1 MPCRLRPSV
10 GCGKKLRGSWN
21 AQSFIA
27 DASTAKPLASL
38 LRRFVAVARHS
49 VLPRPQPENRHRTGP
64 CFGLLTGPIGWG
76 KGAAVP
82 GIVGLLQ
89 QLRIKR
95 LAATGHGPIFGAIQ
109 HADYLESFALMLS
122 DRAFVATTLTA
133 VAVIGLVAA
142 PAVHA
147 MATSAQARAAS
158 LSALVG
164 RFTPASGDPVLLQR
178 YARLSDEARRNFRFT
193 PALPRTENRA
203 VTLVV
208 RARASGATP
217 AGGAENALRPVQPVA
232 ITPVSYRL
240 GSAVGYTAF
249 AATVTGGPQVDIAA
263 LPQARR
269 PSDGTARRPSRFGA
283 DMRIDSRTLPGTAE
297 RVLDPDRA
305 YSVDLTGSYRLSRN
319 VDVTAGV
326 RLQRENDRLAPL
338 TDQRQDSQA
347 VYVGTQFRF

>member
-1 MPCRLRPSV
+1 M
-10 GCGKKLRGSWN
+10 
-21 AQSFIA
+21 
-27 DASTAKPLASL
+27 
-38 LRRFVAVARHS
+38 
-49 VLPRPQPENRHRTGP
+49 
-64 CFGLLTGPIGWG
+64 
-76 KGAAVP
+76 
-82 GIVGLLQ
+82 
-89 QLRIKR
+89 
-95 LAATGHGPIFGAIQ
+95 
-109 HADYLESFALMLS
+109 MS
-122 DRAFVATTLTA
+122 DRAFAALSLTA
-133 VAVIGLVAA
+133 IAVVGLVAA
-142 PAVHA
+142 PAVNA
-147 MATSAQARAAS
+147 MAVSAQARAES

-208 RARASGATP
+208 RARTAAATP
-217 AGGAENALRPVQPVA
+217 AGGAENALRPQAPVA

-240 GSAVGYTAF
+240 GSALGYTAF
-249 AATVTGGPQVDIAA
+249 AASVSGGQQVDIGA

-269 PSDGTARRPSRFGA
+269 PGEGTARRPSRFGA
-283 DMRIDSRTLPGTAE
+283 DMRLDSRSLPGTSDRA
-297 RVLDPDRA
+297 LDPDRA